1 MTARKNPTAKPRPV
15 RPVAAAKK
23 AAGARAAAAPKA
35 GSRKPAARTPARPK
49 PGLFSR
55 VKPRTALRAG
65 LAVVVLGTGLWAWQS
80 GYAERQSDRLVA
92 YFYQASAEAGLK
104 VGNVQVTG
112 RERTEP
118 QEILSVLAVKQGG
131 ALLDFDPH
139 AAKSALETL
148 PWVRHA
154 TVERRLPDLIVVTLD
169 ERRPM
174 ALWQLDGQLRVI
186 DEEGQVIPV
195 ARVEDYGGLPLVV
208 GPGADTAAAGL
219 IELLSS
225 EPELRAEVVAAVR
238 VGDRRWNIRLNSG
251 IDVKLPEDNALQAW
265 QRLARLDQDEG
276 LLSRDLVV
284 IDLRIPDRLVVQP
297 APGATVAPPA
307 PPVPGQDT

>member
-1 MTARKNPTAKPRPV
+1 MTARKNPTAKPRPG
-15 RPVAAAKK
+15 RPAPAK
-23 AAGARAAAAPKA
+23 RAAATP
-35 GSRKPAARTPARPK
+35 RKPATRGTAPRATATRKPARPK

-65 LAVVVLGTGLWAWQS
+65 LAVLVLGGTLWAWQS
-80 GYAERQSDRLVA
+80 GYAGRQSDRLVA
-92 YFYQASAEAGLK
+92 LFYDTTAEAGLK

-112 RERTEP
+112 RERTPAE
-118 QEILSVLAVKQGG
+118 EILTVLAVKQGG
-131 ALLDFDPH
+131 PLLDFDPH
-139 AAKSALETL
+139 QAKAALETL

-154 TVERRLPDLIVVTLD
+154 TVERRLPNLIVVTLD

-174 ALWQLDGQLRVI
+174 ALWQLDGKLQVI
-186 DEEGQVIPV
+186 DEEGRVIPV
-195 ARVEDYGGLPLVV
+195 AQVEDYGGLPLVV
-208 GPGADTAAAGL
+208 GPGADSAAAGL
-219 IELLSS
+219 LEMLTS
-225 EPELRAEVVAAVR
+225 EPALRAQVVAAVR
-238 VGDRRWNIRLNSG
+238 VGDRRWNIRLQAG
-251 IDVKLPEDNALQAW
+251 IDVKLPEDGALQAW

-297 APGATVAPPA
+297 APGAIVAPPA